1 MTRSQ
6 KTLELFNQDT
16 GSSPEKSP
24 KLWDQW
30 RCSCVTALLRDI
42 RRTVKSLRP
51 QIVLTAAV
59 GAEIKQALSKF
70 QDIEQWWKDR
80 LLDAVVPMNYTNCQR
95 TFRFRVEHEWKQ
107 DGMATVSGSFFP
119 REHLR
124 EKKNRRKLLN
134 SESLKLTSENDLME
148 WSRPPEPAVIMGTS
162 VEFGDSQLHQKQI
175 SLALQ
180 RFGHFSVFCFS
191 NLFNTSKQGSSQTP
205 AMLLPFLKVLADASR
220 FVSKSRDLLHQ
231 HPFQTRDIHAH
242 PEESFPY
249 DQLHFYDHVPPEF
262 MFEPSKARNINMHA
276 QGGFRERAFTV
287 LTKRDPVKLRRT
299 HRRNLRAKLQREGH
313 NLDEVLK
320 KSRVLVKAVTRQA
333 ALKIKENKEIHLPR
347 RMNWEV
353 VKMSEATAR
362 EESKQCPSRNE
373 GTKTDMHISRV
384 QLSSKRWVEMSM
396 AHAKL
401 KLVSDNLRVSRGQL
415 NFKNGKP
422 FGCISCAWQ
431 CPFSNI
437 GFNLVAG
444 LGGLAKTMK
453 CCIIKWTEC

>member
-6 KTLELFNQDT
+6 KTLEIFNQET

-30 RCSCVTALLRDI
+30 RCNCVTALLWEI

-59 GAEIKQALSKF
+59 GAERKQALSKF
-70 QDIEQWWKDR
+70 QDVEQWWKDR
-80 LLDAVVPMNYTNCQR
+80 LLDAVVPMNYTDCQR

-107 DGMATVSGSFFP
+107 DGMTTVEDSLFQ
-119 REHLR
+119 RKHLR
-124 EKKNRRKLLN
+124 EKINRRKLFQ

-148 WSRPPEPAVIMGTS
+148 WSHSPEPAVIMGTS

-191 NLFNTSKQGSSQTP
+191 NLFSTSKQGSSQTP
-205 AMLLPFLKVLADASR
+205 TMLLPFLKVLADASQ
-220 FVSKSRDLLHQ
+220 FVSKSRGLLHR
-231 HPFQTRDIHAH
+231 HPFQSRDIQAH

-249 DQLHFYDHVPPEF
+249 DQLHFYDHVPPEL
-262 MFEPSKARNINMHA
+262 MFEPSKDRNINIRA
-276 QGGFRERAFTV
+276 EGGFRKRMFTV
-287 LTKRDPVKLRRT
+287 FTNRDPAKLRRT
-299 HRRNLRAKLQREGH
+299 HRRSLRAKLQREGH

-320 KSRVLVKAVTRQA
+320 STVLVKAVTRQA
-333 ALKIKENKEIHLPR
+333 ALKNRGNKDIHMP
-347 RMNWEV
+347 RMNWEA
-353 VKMSEATAR
+353 VKMSEATAW
-362 EESKQCPSRNE
+362 EESKPCYSENE
-373 GTKTDMHISRV
+373 GTKTDMHMSRV

-401 KLVSDNLRVSRGQL
+401 KLVSDNLRVSRGQF
-415 NFKNGKP
+415 NSKNGKP
-422 FGCISCAWQ
+422 FGCISCSWQ

-437 GFNLVAG
+437 SVNLVAG
-444 LGGLAKTMK
+444 LGGLAKMMK
-453 CCIIKWTEC
+453 CCIIKWMES

>member
-1 MTRSQ
+1 MTRLQ

-30 RCSCVTALLRDI
+30 RCNSVTSLLRDI

-59 GAEIKQALSKF
+59 GAERKQALSKF
-70 QDIEQWWKDR
+70 QDVEQWWKDR
-80 LLDAVVPMNYTNCQR
+80 LLDAVVPMNYTDCQR

-107 DGMATVSGSFFP
+107 DDMTTVGGSFFP
-119 REHLR
+119 RKHLR
-124 EKKNRRKLLN
+124 EKINRRKLLQ

-148 WSRPPEPAVIMGTS
+148 WSRPPEPVVIMGTS

-191 NLFNTSKQGSSQTP
+191 NLFNTGSSQTP
-205 AMLLPFLKVLADASR
+205 AKLLPFLKVLADASQ
-220 FVSKSRDLLHQ
+220 FVSKSRGILHR
-231 HPFQTRDIHAH
+231 HPFQSRDIQSH

-249 DQLHFYDHVPPEF
+249 DQLHFYDHVPPEL
-262 MFEPSKARNINMHA
+262 MFEPLKARNINMHA
-276 QGGFRERAFTV
+276 QGGFRERTFTV
-287 LTKRDPVKLRRT
+287 FTNRDTVKSRRT
-299 HRRNLRAKLQREGH
+299 HRRNLQAKLQREGH

-320 KSRVLVKAVTRQA
+320 RSRVLVKAVSRQA
-333 ALKIKENKEIHLPR
+333 ALKNKENKEIHLP

-353 VKMSEATAR
+353 VKMSEATAW
-362 EESKQCPSRNE
+362 EESKLCPSKNE
-373 GTKTDMHISRV
+373 GTKTDMHMSRV

-401 KLVSDNLRVSRGQL
+401 KLVSDNLRVSRGQF

-437 GFNLVAG
+437 SVNLVAG
-444 LGGLAKTMK
+444 LGGLAKMMK
-453 CCIIKWTEC
+453 CCIMKWMES